1 MSAAHYH
8 ALVVKKVVQETQE
21 AISLQF
27 EVPESVRTLYQ
38 YKPGQFLT
46 LRVPWEGGDQV
57 RCYSMSSSPELD
69 TELQVS
75 VKRVAGGRVS
85 NYLCDNV
92 KPGDVL
98 DVMPPAGVFVPKS
111 FDDELLLFAG
121 GSGITPV
128 YSILRSALVKGNARI
143 RLIYANRDEQS
154 VIFKDTLKSLQA
166 DYPQRLEVIHLL
178 ESLSGI
184 PSESFLT
191 SLASSMSSSAQVF
204 ICGPAL
210 FMDAVENALSTVDIP
225 KSAIHLERFVAP
237 SADSKPVL
245 EMSSDDGLSSIC
257 DTTVEIG
264 RETHQFPWQPDETL
278 LNAAERAGVELP
290 YSCCS
295 GLCASCMCEVVE
307 GDVSMLVNEV
317 LDERDIKQKLILSC
331 QAIPHSKVAKI
342 RFT

>member
-1 MSAAHYH
+1 MSATHYQ
-8 ALVVKKVVQETQE
+8 ALTVKKVIQETEE

-38 YKPGQFLT
+38 YQPGQFLT
-46 LRVPWEGGDQV
+46 LRVPWDGGNQV

-75 VKRVAGGRVS
+75 VKRVPGGRVS

-92 KPGDVL
+92 KPGDVI

-128 YSILRSALVKGNARI
+128 YSILRTALVKGNARI

-154 VIFKDTLKSLQA
+154 VIFKDALKSLQA

-178 ESLSGI
+178 DSLNGI
-184 PSESFLT
+184 PSEAF
-191 SLASSMSSSAQVF
+191 LASLSGAMSSSTQVF
-204 ICGPAL
+204 ICGPAP
-210 FMDAVENALSTVDIP
+210 FMDAVERAMSNVDIP
-225 KSAIHLERFVAP
+225 PSAIHLERFVAA
-237 SADSKPVL
+237 SAEGKKV
-245 EMSSDDGLSSIC
+245 EVAASDGSISTC

-264 RETHQFPWQPDETL
+264 RDIHQFPWQSDETL
-278 LNAAERAGVELP
+278 LDAAEKAGVELP

-307 GDVSMLVNEV
+307 GEVSMLVNEV